1 MDPYIR
7 ALMED
12 GLDQVLA
19 QEDENVGNCP
29 KQKVCAGQLC
39 GEIYFRVKVRLNIC
53 DFIQLCQR

>member
-29 KQKVCAGQLC
+29 K
-39 GEIYFRVKVRLNIC
+39 
-53 DFIQLCQR
+53 

>member
-12 GLDQVLA
+12 GLDKVLA

-29 KQKVCAGQLC
+29 K
-39 GEIYFRVKVRLNIC
+39 
-53 DFIQLCQR
+53 